1 MISSKSIIIDRQSF
15 IYSNNIDIDIDIKL
29 SDGYPIDYI
38 NADYKNLLNKIK
50 SDVCNYENWYIY
62 RKLFTTSLFLNYYYN
77 KKNIGIF
84 KKNVLSRSFFK
95 MIEIQNDYNI
105 LKMGQKKV
113 KIAFIAEAPGGFIE
127 ACYKI
132 RNKNIEDKYYTISLI
147 DNETS
152 NIPTWYNL
160 KKKMFHK
167 KNIEI
172 CNGYDNTGDIY
183 KLINIFNYVKQVG
196 KHTCD
201 IVTADGGFDFT
212 VDFVNQEYN
221 FARLFLCEIII
232 GLNLQKLGGNFV
244 IKCFDLT
251 NILNL
256 KIFYIL
262 CHLYEKVI
270 ITKLKTSRK
279 TNSERYIICK
289 NMKKYIDDNVL
300 HKLYS
305 VILKWDTYTQQNKKI
320 IDIFTFKIDKFFI
333 KKIEL
338 YNSWFFEKQLD
349 IYRYI
354 ININNNL
361 SNILIKDIIK
371 QIITDNIDNCIAF
384 CRLNN
389 IFIDYSSYFIETNI
403 NEIINT
409 HFLLKLI

>member
-1 MISSKSIIIDRQSF
+1 MISSKSIIINRQSF
-15 IYSNNIDIDIDIKL
+15 IYSNKIDIDIDIKT
-29 SDGYPIDYI
+29 SDDYPIDYI
-38 NADYKNLLNKIK
+38 NKNYKNMLNKIK
-50 SDVCNYENWYIY
+50 NEVCNFKNWYIY
-62 RKLFTTSLFLNYYYN
+62 RKLFTNSLFLNYYHN

-105 LKMGQKKV
+105 LKMSNKKV

-147 DNETS
+147 DNKIS

-160 KKKMFHK
+160 KKKMIHK

-172 CNGYDNTGDIY
+172 CSGYDNTGDIY
-183 KLINIFNYVKQVG
+183 KLINIFNYIKNVG

-212 VDFVNQEYN
+212 TDFINQEYN

-232 GLNLQKLGGNFV
+232 GLNLQKIGGNFV
-244 IKCFDLT
+244 VKCFDLT

-279 TNSERYIICK
+279 TNSERYIVCK
-289 NMKKYIDDNVL
+289 NMQEYIDDNIL
-300 HKLYS
+300 QKLYE
-305 VILKWDTYTQQNKKI
+305 VILKWDTYTEQNKKI
-320 IDIFTFKIDKFFI
+320 IDIFSFEIDKFFI

-361 SNILIKDIIK
+361 SNILINDIIK
-371 QIITDNIDNCIAF
+371 QIIIDNIDSCISF

-389 IFIDYSSYFIETNI
+389 IFIDFNSYFIETNI

-409 HFLLKLI
+409 HFLLQVS

>member
-1 MISSKSIIIDRQSF
+1 MISSKSIIINRQSF
-15 IYSNNIDIDIDIKL
+15 INTDKIDIDIKI
-29 SDGYPIDYI
+29 SNDYPENYI
-38 NADYKNLLNKIK
+38 NDNYKKLLNNIK
-50 SDVCNYENWYIY
+50 NEVCNYENWYIY

-95 MIEIQNDYNI
+95 MIEIHNDYNI
-105 LKMGQKKV
+105 LKLNKNKI

-147 DNETS
+147 DNETV

-160 KKKMFHK
+160 KKKTLYK
-167 KNIEI
+167 KNLEI
-172 CNGYDNTGDIY
+172 CTGYDNTGDIY
-183 KLINIFNYVKQVG
+183 KLINIFNFINKVDK
-196 KHTCD
+196 KSCD

-212 VDFVNQEYN
+212 VDFINQEYN
-221 FARLFLCEIII
+221 FTRLFLCEIII

-251 NILNL
+251 NLLSI

-262 CHLYEKVI
+262 THLYEKTI

-279 TNSERYIICK
+279 TNSERYIIFK
-289 NMKKYIDDNVL
+289 NMEKYIDENVL
-300 HKLYS
+300 NKLYH
-305 VILKWDTYTQQNKKI
+305 ILLRWEDYIKQNKKI
-320 IDIFTFKIDKFFI
+320 IDIFSFKIDKMFN
-333 KKIEL
+333 KKLEL

-349 IYRYI
+349 IYNYI

-371 QIITDNIDNCIAF
+371 QIVIENIDICIAF

-389 IFIDYSSYFIETNI
+389 IFIDFSSYFIVTNI
-403 NEIINT
+403 NEILNT
-409 HFLLKLI
+409 HFILKM